1 MNDASK
7 TPGLDHPLRPHFES
21 LRQFSSTPALEA
33 SPLYAR
39 LSPEIGRVLG
49 GVVQEALGREAFQAR
64 ASIRATAWNIER
76 GRQLDNIIH
85 VLREHPTIRESDVL
99 LLTELDYGMAR
110 SGNRNVPREIARA
123 LGLHYVFAPCYV
135 NLSKGS
141 GLEDRA
147 DRDNAQALH
156 GNAVFS
162 RHPLRD
168 AHAVSLPNG
177 KDKLR
182 GKEKRLGSQ
191 RAVVATMDHPLGAL
205 RVVSLHLDAHSAQQH
220 RHRQMKLVLD
230 HLDGLQ
236 PALPT
241 LIGGDWNTSTY
252 NSQRALYAILG
263 FWRRVFMGV
272 SYVIRN
278 HYAHPDRWFERR
290 LFRELEQRGYGYRDL
305 NKPGGCTLHYDV
317 QSLALNSNLG
327 DWIPQWCFRFINW
340 SLREHQGRCSFKL
353 DWFSGR
359 GIVPASPPE
368 VVERLCE
375 TYGPLSDHDP
385 IVLDFLPRL

>member
-1 MNDASK
+1 MSDSST
-7 TPGLDHPLRPHFES
+7 TPGLDHPLRPHFEA
-21 LRQFSSTPALEA
+21 LRQFSSTEALEA

-39 LSPEIGRVLG
+39 LRPEIDRVLG
-49 GVVQEALGREAFQAR
+49 GVMQEALACDASPAR
-64 ASIRATAWNIER
+64 SSIRATAWNIER
-76 GRQLDNIIH
+76 GQRLDNVIR
-85 VLREHPTIRESDVL
+85 VLREHPLIRESDVL
-99 LLTELDYGMAR
+99 LLTELDHGMAR
-110 SGNRNVPREIARA
+110 SGNRNVPREIASA
-123 LGLHYVFAPCYV
+123 LGRHYVFAPCYV

-147 DRDNAQALH
+147 ASDNAQALH

-168 AHAVSLPNG
+168 AHAIPLPNG
-177 KDKLR
+177 KDKMR

-191 RAVVATMDHPLGAL
+191 RAVVATVDHPLGAV
-205 RVVSLHLDAHSAQQH
+205 RVVSLHLDAHSSQ
-220 RHRQMKLVLD
+220 RHRRRQMRLVLD
-230 HLDGLQ
+230 HLDGLR

-272 SYVIRN
+272 GYVIRN
-278 HYAHPDRWFERR
+278 HYAHPDWWFERR
-290 LFRELEQRGYGYRDL
+290 LFRELERRGYGYRDL

-327 DWIPQWCFRFINW
+327 DWIPRWCFKFIDW
-340 SLREHQGRCSFKL
+340 SLRDHQGRCSFKL
-353 DWFSGR
+353 DWFAGR

-368 VVERLCE
+368 VVEGLSE
-375 TYGPLSDHDP
+375 VYGPLSDHDP
-385 IVLDFLPRL
+385 IVLDLLPRL

>member
-1 MNDASK
+1 MNGLSVTAE
-7 TPGLDHPLRPHFES
+7 LDHHLTPHFEA
-21 LRQFSSTPALEA
+21 LRRFSSTAALKA

-39 LSPEIGRVLG
+39 LKLEIDRVLK
-49 GVVQEALGREAFQAR
+49 GVAQEALTRDPSPAR
-64 ASIRATAWNIER
+64 PAIRATAWNIER
-76 GRQLDNIIH
+76 GRQVDNVVR
-85 VLREHPTIRESDVL
+85 VLREHPLIRGSDAL

-110 SGNRNVPREIARA
+110 SGNRNVPREIASA
-123 LGLHYVFAPCYV
+123 LGLHYAFAPCYV

-147 DRDNAQALH
+147 ASDNAQALH
-156 GNAVFS
+156 GNALFA

-177 KDKLR
+177 KDKMR

-191 RAVVATMDHPLGAL
+191 RALVATMDHPLGAVRL
-205 RVVSLHLDAHSAQQH
+205 VSLHLDAHSTQ
-220 RHRQMKLVLD
+220 RHRRRQMRLVLD
-230 HLDGLQ
+230 HLDGLR

-252 NSQRALYAILG
+252 NSRRALYAILG

-272 SYVIRN
+272 NYVIRN

-290 LFRELEQRGYGYRDL
+290 LFRELERRGYRYRDL
-305 NKPGGCTLHYDV
+305 NQPWGCTLHYDV

-327 DWIPQWCFRFINW
+327 DWIPQWCFKFINW
-340 SLREHQGRCSFKL
+340 SLREHQGKCSFKL
-353 DWFSGR
+353 DWFAGK
-359 GIVPASPPE
+359 GIAPASPPE
-368 VVERLCE
+368 VVEKLSE

-385 IVLDFLPRL
+385 ILLDFLPRR